1 MSATVREG
9 EEVLLRRVNV
19 WVQGI
24 VKGVDTRYSPPI
36 AYVAWGSRGW
46 RNTKEC
52 WIAAVPANSD
62 LLKKVPV
69 EDKQTKKRRMKS
81 RKQKTR
87 TVSERDDYSHDE
99 YHNDSEEEHNT
110 LSSSSSSFYS
120 SSYSSRRPLAS
131 GQNKSQQPVLI
142 RFQGRVFTSEEEF
155 MKFNE
160 KWKQELEARRQH
172 EQETFKQQRREFF
185 ERYSVERAEMQAEA
199 TAERNVWRP
208 RRFRQEDSW
217 SIETEE
223 DYEEENVDCSAW
235 AMEEDYERVPTRGTK
250 EKVVKAS
257 GAASSSAQKDKMKEE
272 VTTEHNYSQEREDYG
287 EEDGEEEPLH
297 LFSPSNEE
305 EQEEYQSSSS
315 SASSSFLFIGND
327 ESNVWSFD
335 HKSTNNHSNVSHLD
349 SFTSVPSSSSIN
361 FDIDGTTNN
370 DISSRFGVPGLS
382 SGRHQEIT
390 DFGLPSSS
398 APLSFSSSSSF
409 VPSNASY
416 DLPQLSSSTS
426 SHSYSLPV
434 SNDLSSSSSVSLLL
448 ENAERNMHSFSLPTS
463 SPSSSSFSFD
473 IEIDE
478 EEENK
483 QKQLKRSYGP
493 PLHSSSSLLRTSFDA
508 SSVSASSLS
517 SSDDGGYTLPLP
529 LDADLSQTSK
539 NYSLPLS
546 PHVRSITDVD
556 CFTVPSSKASSSSH
570 SIHMTKSTRNDEK
583 ATSDDLL
590 VQQNGWAE
598 GDSTDGEDEASFLGA
613 FMRMQDRKYHH
624 VFKKQQQQ
632 SNNADSA
639 SSNNSVNHTKK
650 TNNKKKESSSQL
662 KATTTTK
669 PNKKTTNSNNNNST
683 SAAEGLSKQ
692 EKRRLK
698 WEQRQW
704 KRELFKQKQKQAH
717 NWGTGAP

>member
-1 MSATVREG
+1 MPATVREG

-52 WIAAVPANSD
+52 WIAAVPINSD

-69 EDKQTKKRRMKS
+69 EDKQTKKRRMKN

-87 TVSERDDYSHDE
+87 IVRERDDYSHDE
-99 YHNDSEEEHNT
+99 DYNDSEEEHNT
-110 LSSSSSSFYS
+110 SSPLSSSSSSSSFYS
-120 SSYSSRRPLAS
+120 SSYYSRRPLAS
-131 GQNKSQQPVLI
+131 GLNKSQQPVLI

-160 KWKQELEARRQH
+160 KWKQEIEARRQH

-185 ERYSVERAEMQAEA
+185 EYYNVERAEMQAEA

-235 AMEEDYERVPTRGTK
+235 AMEEDYERVPMRGAK

-272 VTTEHNYSQEREDYG
+272 ATTEHNYSQEREDYG

-297 LFSPSNEE
+297 LFSPLNEAE
-305 EQEEYQSSSS
+305 EQEEYQSSSFS
-315 SASSSFLFIGND
+315 SASSSFLFMGND

-335 HKSTNNHSNVSHLD
+335 HKSTNNHPNFSHLD
-349 SFTSVPSSSSIN
+349 SFTSVSSSSSIN

-398 APLSFSSSSSF
+398 APLSFSSSF

-434 SNDLSSSSSVSLLL
+434 SNDFSSSSSVSLLL

-493 PLHSSSSLLRTSFDA
+493 PLHASSSLLRTSFDA
-508 SSVSASSLS
+508 SSVSATSLS
-517 SSDDGGYTLPLP
+517 ASDDGGYTLPLP

-556 CFTVPSSKASSSSH
+556 CFTVPSSHASSSSH
-570 SIHMTKSTRNDEK
+570 SINMTKSTRNDEK
-583 ATSDDLL
+583 AASDDLL
-590 VQQNGWAE
+590 VQ
-598 GDSTDGEDEASFLGA
+598 EDEASFLGA

-624 VFKKQQQQ
+624 VFKQQQQQ
-632 SNNADSA
+632 SNNADPA
-639 SSNNSVNHTKK
+639 SSCNNNNNVNHTKK

-662 KATTTTK
+662 KATTTTR
-669 PNKKTTNSNNNNST
+669 PNKKTTNNNNNST
-683 SAAEGLSKQ
+683 SATEGLSKQ

-704 KRELFKQKQKQAH
+704 KRELFKQKQKQAQ